1 VLVGILHANF
11 ARRGC
16 RGLALGNLLFTFCQR
31 PTHRRRQLQTDKSSV
46 SCSHLSIKRLG
57 PGGAQ
62 IEQWHICVKFWA
74 RFILK
79 LRRSRPTP
87 GRALPRPTRRSR
99 LEGFESDALDR
110 SQLHQSAL
118 DIGLFLSLSVHPCPA
133 LVHHRLYP
141 QSKSLQEPKT
151 HRRLL
156 GWDPRPCG
164 VNLGLT
170 TPLPNLYVDSN

>member
-1 VLVGILHANF
+1 MLLIGREPRADEYPGEGSCKADWLVYRKLRWCWLASCTQISRGGAVAVLRLV
-11 ARRGC
+11 
-16 RGLALGNLLFTFCQR
+16 LFTFCQR
-31 PTHRRRQLQTDKSSV
+31 PTHRRRQLQMDKSSV
-46 SCSHLSIKRLG
+46 SCSHLSVKRLG
-57 PGGAQ
+57 PGGTQ

-87 GRALPRPTRRSR
+87 GRARPRPTRRSR

-118 DIGLFLSLSVHPCPA
+118 YIGLFLSLSVHPCPA

-141 QSKSLQEPKT
+141 RSKSL
-151 HRRLL
+151 
-156 GWDPRPCG
+156 
-164 VNLGLT
+164 
-170 TPLPNLYVDSN
+170 